1 MVMFVLSP
9 YIVLPMP
16 ERLSA
21 LSTTEIS
28 PRVHRFACSLLALAL
43 LSCLALPAEARGDQ
57 RPWNEH
63 TISVERGLLW
73 QVGVN
78 TPLSYR
84 LIPTQLSWR
93 SPEALGWQLDSGRLS
108 IRNRVTLFGTW
119 IQQGP
124 ESRYFGFSASPSV
137 EWWNKRGTWSAF
149 GGAGGGAGW
158 LDSQGVTGSQG
169 QDFTLNW
176 FARAGI
182 EHIRSRYIRWSAGVM
197 FQHMSN
203 GGQTNPNPG
212 IDALGL
218 TLGWAW
224 SF

>member
-1 MVMFVLSP
+1 MFFPITRSLPAFPQFIRISGALWLLVCAVL
-9 YIVLPMP
+9 L
-16 ERLSA
+16 
-21 LSTTEIS
+21 
-28 PRVHRFACSLLALAL
+28 PRVRA
-43 LSCLALPAEARGDQ
+43 DQ
-57 RPWNEH
+57 RPWSD
-63 TISVERGLLW
+63 TDVSVEHGLLW
-73 QVGVN
+73 QIGKS

-84 LIPTQLSWR
+84 LIPTQVSWR
-93 SPEALGWQLDSGRLS
+93 SREVLGWQFDSGRLT
-108 IRNRVTLFGTW
+108 IRNRATLFATW

-124 ESRYFGFSASPSV
+124 ESHYIGVSGSPSI
-137 EWWNKRGTWSAF
+137 EWWNKRGNWSAYT
-149 GGAGGGAGW
+149 GAGGGVGW
-158 LDSQGVTGSQG
+158 LDSQGVPGSQG

-218 TLGWAW
+218 TVGWAW

>member
-1 MVMFVLSP
+1 MSVLP
-9 YIVLPMP
+9 PNAVIPMP
-16 ERLSA
+16 ESISAPTARRQSPFSRFIRPLATLFLLSGA
-21 LSTTEIS
+21 
-28 PRVHRFACSLLALAL
+28 AL
-43 LSCLALPAEARGDQ
+43 LPPAHADQ
-57 RPWNEH
+57 RPWSE
-63 TISVERGLLW
+63 TDVSVEHGLLW
-73 QVGVN
+73 QVGKS

-84 LIPTQLSWR
+84 LMPTQVSWR
-93 SPEALGWQLDSGRLS
+93 SREALGWQFDSGRLAV
-108 IRNRVTLFGTW
+108 RNRATLFATW

-124 ESRYFGFSASPSV
+124 ESHYIGVSGSPSI
-137 EWWNKRGTWSAF
+137 EWWNRRGNWCAYT
-149 GGAGGGAGW
+149 GAGGGVGW
-158 LDSQGVTGSQG
+158 LDSQGVSGGQG

-212 IDALGL
+212 IDALGV

>member
-1 MVMFVLSP
+1 MPESISAPTAPLSP
-9 YIVLPMP
+9 LFF
-16 ERLSA
+16 RSLHSF
-21 LSTTEIS
+21 TT
-28 PRVHRFACSLLALAL
+28 LLLLGFVAL
-43 LSCLALPAEARGDQ
+43 LPRTQADQ
-57 RPWNEH
+57 RPWSQGDV
-63 TISVERGLLW
+63 SVEHGLLW
-73 QVGVN
+73 QIGRS

-84 LIPTQLSWR
+84 LIPTQVSWR
-93 SPEALGWQLDSGRLS
+93 SREALGWEFDSGRLA
-108 IRNRVTLFGTW
+108 IRNRITLFATW

-124 ESRYFGFSASPSV
+124 ESRYLGFSASPSV
-137 EWWNKRGTWSAF
+137 EWWNKRGNWCAYT
-149 GGAGGGAGW
+149 GAGGGFGW
-158 LDSQGVTGSQG
+158 LDSQGVPGSQG

-182 EHIRSRYIRWSAGVM
+182 EHIRSRYIRWSVGVM